1 MFKEKPVISN
11 QYGALAM
18 ALLPFLYAFI
28 EAKQWRYELI
38 LFGAA
43 WLFLYLFSYPFFQL
57 FSKKITPRNKRWAI
71 IYFVLSLAFALPAL
85 VTQPYL
91 LFFILPLFPLGI
103 IQYFY
108 AKKRD
113 ERHLINDIAGILVF
127 GVVGMATYYLA
138 TSSLDFRFL
147 LHPTLFFIAT
157 TFYVKSM
164 VRERKNPLYLEL
176 NILSHMLLAVIYLI
190 LGKDILFTFYLF
202 ALARSIL
209 VPYLGWNVKQVGMF
223 EFISL
228 TLFLIALCLS

>member
-1 MFKEKPVISN
+1 MLLLTLN
-11 QYGALAM
+11 NGATSLCCLV
-18 ALLPFLYAFI
+18 LLGF
-28 EAKQWRYELI
+28 
-38 LFGAA
+38 
-43 WLFLYLFSYPFFQL
+43 
-57 FSKKITPRNKRWAI
+57 
-71 IYFVLSLAFALPAL
+71 
-85 VTQPYL
+85 
-91 LFFILPLFPLGI
+91 FFISFLTRFFNYLV
-103 IQYFY
+103 
-108 AKKRD
+108 KKLRLEINERD
-113 ERHLINDIAGILVF
+113 ERHLFNDIAGILVF

-223 EFISL
+223 EFITL
-228 TLFLIALCLS
+228 TLFLIALCFS